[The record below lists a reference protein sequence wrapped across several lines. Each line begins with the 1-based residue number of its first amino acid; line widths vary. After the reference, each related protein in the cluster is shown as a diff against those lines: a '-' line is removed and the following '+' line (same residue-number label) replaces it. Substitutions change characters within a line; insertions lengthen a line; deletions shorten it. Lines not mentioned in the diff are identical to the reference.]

1 MAEYIRFKWT
11 RAKAGVTMAFLALLG
26 GVVEQTAN
34 AEAARG
40 HAAASTPAT
49 WTPKLSLNGITGN
62 LRTSL
67 VKIEKD
73 FQSLYV
79 KDQKQ
84 IGAVKASVAEF
95 KVNVYTKTEANT
107 TFLTDKD
114 ATLDYLAK
122 EGTAANSSELG
133 GLSPQAFVQG
143 DGGVATGTA
152 TATITD
158 GTVPLVESADKAL
171 TVTAEVTGNGQQI
184 TITNNTASPIDWIT
198 GNTHGTINGG
208 AQATIGLG
216 TPSSVDQATV
226 QLLPAVQPP
235 AVQNQA
241 FTLIVSTEPGAVA
254 SGTQR
259 FVAQMLNGAN

>member
-26 GVVEQTAN
+26 GVVERAAN
-34 AEAARG
+34 ADAASGR
-40 HAAASTPAT
+40 AAASNPAT
-49 WTPKLSLNGITGN
+49 WTPKLSLGGLNGN

-67 VKIEKD
+67 IAVEKD
-73 FQSLYV
+73 FQSLYA
-79 KDQKQ
+79 KDLKS
-84 IGAVKASVAEF
+84 IAAVRSSVIEL
-95 KVNVYTKTEANT
+95 KSNVYSKIEANAK
-107 TFLTDKD
+107 FLTDKD

-122 EGTAANSSELG
+122 DGTAANSSKLG
-133 GLSPQAFVQG
+133 GLSSQAFLQG

-158 GTVPLVESADKAL
+158 GTVPLVASADKSL
-171 TVTAEVTGNGQQI
+171 TVTAAVTANGQQI
-184 TITNNTASPIDWIT
+184 TITNNTASPMDWIS
-198 GNTHGTINGG
+198 GSTHGTIDGG
-208 AQATIGLG
+208 DHATLGLG
-216 TPSSVDQATV
+216 TPSSVDQATI
-226 QLLPAVQPP
+226 QFLP

-241 FTLIVSTEPGAVA
+241 FTLIVSTEPGAIG

>member
-40 HAAASTPAT
+40 HAAASNPAT

-79 KDQKQ
+79 KDDKA
-84 IGAVKASVAEF
+84 ISAVKASVVAF
-95 KVNVYTKTEANT
+95 KTKVYSKTQADT

-114 ATLDYLAK
+114 ATLDYLGK
-122 EGTAANSSELG
+122 DGTAANSSELG
-133 GLSPQAFVQG
+133 GLSAQAFLQG
-143 DGGVATGTA
+143 DGGIATGTA

-184 TITNNTASPIDWIT
+184 AITNNTASPIDWIN
-198 GNTHGTINGG
+198 GSTHGTIDGG
-208 AQATIGLG
+208 AKQTISLG
-216 TPSSVDQATV
+216 TPNSVDQATV
-226 QLLPAVQPP
+226 QFLPV
-235 AVQNQA
+235 VQNQA
-241 FTLIVSTEPGAVA
+241 FTLIVSTEPGAVG

>member
-26 GVVEQTAN
+26 GVVERAAN
-34 AEAARG
+34 ADAASG
-40 HAAASTPAT
+40 HAAASNPAT
-49 WTPKLSLNGITGN
+49 WTPKLSLGGLNGN

-67 VKIEKD
+67 IRVEKD
-73 FQSLYV
+73 FQSLYA
-79 KDQKQ
+79 KDQKA
-84 IGAVKASVAEF
+84 IGAVRASVFEL
-95 KVNVYTKTEANT
+95 KRNVYSKIEVNDK
-107 TFLTDKD
+107 FLTDKD

-122 EGTAANSSELG
+122 EGTAANSTKLG
-133 GLSPQAFVQG
+133 GLSPQAFLQG

-184 TITNNTASPIDWIT
+184 TITNSTASPIDWIT

-241 FTLIVSTEPGAVA
+241 FTLIVSTEPGAVG